1 MEGCKEE
8 EGEEITGKEGYAKE
22 KRELNAK
29 GGTNRSSYE
38 QMEIGGWQE
47 TVAGIE
53 EGNYIETGEKWEV

>member
-38 QMEIGGWQE
+38 QMEIGG
-47 TVAGIE
+47 
-53 EGNYIETGEKWEV
+53 